1 MRRSLLPIVAC
12 WVLCFVGLG
21 NKDAQAAVKVQLL
34 PLQVFSGDPSAQE
47 LRVLLE
53 KVVAVRLQGEEG
65 VEIVYR
71 PEKEIPREGFTEQ
84 KARSE
89 AKEAGVAWVIW
100 GSLTQVGRALSLDLR
115 LLKVEGTEAPVSV
128 GVQAQ
133 DKDQLLSATDLEVD
147 RLLSRIVQRPKVA
160 QIKVEGN
167 RRIGADSILLKI
179 KTRSGDEY
187 SSTRLQADVREI
199 EKMGYFEDV
208 QVSVQD
214 LKEGKAV
221 TFLVK
226 EKPTIREVL
235 ITGNDKIDT
244 DKIREVITIQPQSIL
259 NYQALKDATEKI
271 KKLYQEKGFYGAEVS
286 YELKELEANQKGV
299 VFKIQEG
306 NKFWVRSI
314 RFEGNEHFSEKEL
327 KKEMKTQEKDWLHW
341 ITDSGVL
348 DQETLK
354 QDVERLSDFYYN
366 RGYIRNKVGTPRIE
380 TQADSIHIIIPIEE
394 GPVYTV
400 RAIRLEGDLLEE
412 EGAMKAFLSLK
423 EGNPFSRE
431 KLRKDMEKLTERY
444 ADLGYAYA
452 EVKPLT
458 SIQDAEKTVDVSFR
472 IQQKQKVHIGR
483 IRILG
488 NTRTRD
494 KVIRRELMLA
504 EGDTFSSTALK
515 KSNERLKAL
524 KYFEEVN
531 ITSSPGATP
540 EVVDL
545 NVEVKEQQT
554 GSFSLGAGYSSVDK
568 IIGVAEI
575 QQSNLFGRGY
585 KVRLRAELGTKRQ
598 YYTFTFIDP
607 WLLDTRTSMK
617 FDVYNMDKVYLSFTR
632 SAIGGNLMF
641 THPLDRFLD
650 RLTGFWGYRAEDVEL
665 TDVDRD
671 AALIFKS
678 QKGRHLTSEVL
689 FGLTYDTR
697 DQTLYPSKG
706 TLSSF
711 ATEFAGL
718 GGDNQFVKHIISS
731 AHYFPLP
738 WDTVFMARGQFGYA
752 YGWGNKELPVYERF
766 FLGGIDSIRGFKPGG
781 VGPRDPATG
790 DIIGGDT
797 ELFFNFE
804 YIFPILKKL
813 ELRGVIFYDTGN
825 AFLSGDSGLVDV
837 GSFRHTAGA
846 GIRWY
851 SPFGPLRVELGY
863 NLRPEADEKRIEW
876 AFGMG
881 GSF

>member
-1 MRRSLLPIVAC
+1 MRRGFLPLMGCWMFLTAVA
-12 WVLCFVGLG
+12 V
-21 NKDAQAAVKVQLL
+21 NTQAMAAVRVQLL
-34 PLQVFSGDPSAQE
+34 PLQVFSSEKEAQD
-47 LRVLLE
+47 LRVLVERVL
-53 KVVAVRLQGEEG
+53 AARLQGEGG
-65 VEIVYR
+65 VDVFHR
-71 PEKEIPREGFTEQ
+71 PERQAPPEGFTEEQ
-84 KARSE
+84 AR
-89 AKEAGVAWVIW
+89 KEAQEAGAGWVLW
-100 GSLTQVGRALSLDLR
+100 GSLTQVGRALSLDLK
-115 LLKVEGTEAPVSV
+115 LLRVDGAEAPFPV

-133 DKDQLLSATDLEVD
+133 DREQLLSATDTEVEK
-147 RLLSRIVQRPKVA
+147 LLSRIVQRPKVVE
-160 QIKVEGN
+160 IKVEGN
-167 RRIGADSILLKI
+167 RRIGADAVLLRV
-179 KTRSGDEY
+179 KTRIGDDY
-187 SSTRLQADVREI
+187 SQSRLQADVREI

-208 QVSVQD
+208 QVNVQD
-214 LKEGKAV
+214 VKDGKAV
-221 TFLVK
+221 IFLVK

-235 ITGNDKIDT
+235 ITGNDKVDT

-259 NYQALKDATEKI
+259 NYQSLKDALEKI
-271 KKLYQEKGFYGAEVS
+271 RKLYQEKGFYGAQVS
-286 YELKELEANQKGV
+286 YELKDLEANQKGV
-299 VFKIQEG
+299 IFKIQEG
-306 NKFWVRSI
+306 KKFWIKSI
-314 RFEGNEHFSEKEL
+314 RFEGNERFTEKEL
-327 KKEMKTQEKDWLHW
+327 KKVMKTQEKDWLHW

-348 DQETLK
+348 DQEALR
-354 QDVERLSDFYYN
+354 QDVERLADFYHN
-366 RGYIRNKVGTPRIE
+366 HGYLRNKVGTPRIDTDAE
-380 TQADSIHIIIPIEE
+380 WIYITIPIEE

-400 RAIRLEGDLLEE
+400 QAIRLEGDLLEDE
-412 EGAMKAFLSLK
+412 AAMKATLGLK
-423 EGNPFSRE
+423 EGEPFSRE
-431 KLRKDMEKLTERY
+431 KLREDIQKLTERY

-458 SIQDAEKTVDVSFR
+458 RVQDAERTVDVALR
-472 IQQKQKVHIGR
+472 IQQKQKVQIGR

-531 ITSSPGATP
+531 ITTSPGATP
-540 EVVDL
+540 DVVDL

-568 IIGVAEI
+568 LIGVAEI
-575 QQSNLFGRGY
+575 QQTNLFGRGY
-585 KVRLRAELGTKRQ
+585 RVRLRAELGTKRQ
-598 YYTFTFIDP
+598 FYTFTFIDP

-617 FDVYNMDKVYLSFTR
+617 LDLYNTDRVYLSFTR
-632 SAIGGNLMF
+632 SAIGGSLLF
-641 THPLDRFLD
+641 THPLERFLD
-650 RLTGFWGYRAEDVEL
+650 RLTGFWGYRAEDVKL
-665 TDVDRD
+665 TDVDDD
-671 AALIFKS
+671 AAFIFKA
-678 QKGRHLTSEVL
+678 QKGRHLSSEVL

-697 DQTLYPSKG
+697 DQTLYPSRG
-706 TLSSF
+706 NLSSF
-711 ATEFAGL
+711 STEFAGV
-718 GGDNQFVKHIISS
+718 GGDNRFLRHVISS
-731 AHYFPLP
+731 AHYFPLF

-766 FLGGIDSIRGFKPGG
+766 FLGGIDSIRGFKPGA

-825 AFLSGDSGLVDV
+825 AFLSKESGLVDV
-837 GSFRHTAGA
+837 ASFRHTAGA

-851 SPFGPLRVELGY
+851 SPFGPLRVEVGY

>member
-1 MRRSLLPIVAC
+1 MRRGFVPLVAFWSLCSLGVAGND
-12 WVLCFVGLG
+12 VL
-21 NKDAQAAVKVQLL
+21 AAVRVQLL
-34 PLQVFSGDPSAQE
+34 PLQVFSGEPSAQE

-65 VEIVYR
+65 VEVIYR
-71 PEKEIPREGFTEQ
+71 PDRQAPAEGFTEQ
-84 KARSE
+84 KARQE
-89 AKEAGVAWVIW
+89 AQGTGAAWVVW

-115 LLKVEGTEAPVSV
+115 LLRVEGTEPPLAI

-133 DKDQLLSATDLEVD
+133 DKDQLLSSADLEMD
-147 RLLSRIVQRPKVA
+147 KLLSKIVQRPKVA

-167 RRIGADSILLKI
+167 RRIGADSVLLKV
-179 KTRSGDEY
+179 KTRAGDEY
-187 SSTRLQADVREI
+187 SPSRLQADVREI

-208 QVSVQD
+208 QVNVQD
-214 LKEGKAV
+214 IKEGKAV

-235 ITGNDKIDT
+235 ITGNDKIDS

-259 NYQALKDATEKI
+259 NYQALKDAVEKI
-271 KKLYQEKGFYGAEVS
+271 KKLYQEKGFYGAQVS
-286 YELKELEANQKGV
+286 YELKELEAEQKGV

-306 NKFWVRSI
+306 NKFWVRTI
-314 RFEGNEHFSEKEL
+314 RFEGNEHFSDKEL
-327 KKEMKTQEKDWLHW
+327 KKVMKTQEKDWLHW

-348 DQETLK
+348 DQETLR
-354 QDVERLSDFYYN
+354 QDVERLADFYLN
-366 RGYIRNKVGTPRIE
+366 RGYIRNKVGTPRID
-380 TQADSIHIIIPIEE
+380 TDADSIHITIPIEE

-400 RAIRLEGDLLEE
+400 RAIRLEGDLLEGE
-412 EGAMKAFLSLK
+412 DVMKGSLGLK
-423 EGNPFSRE
+423 EGSPFSRE
-431 KLRKDMEKLTERY
+431 KLRTDMEKLTERY

-458 SIQDAEKTVDVSFR
+458 SIQDGDRTVDVTFK

-515 KSNERLKAL
+515 KSNERLRAL

-531 ITSSPGATP
+531 ITSSPGARP
-540 EVVDL
+540 DVVDL

-568 IIGVAEI
+568 LIGVAEI

-598 YYTFTFIDP
+598 FYTFTFIDP
-607 WLLDTRTSMK
+607 WFLDTRTSMK
-617 FDVYNMDKVYLSFTR
+617 TDLYNMDKVYLSFTR
-632 SAIGGNLMF
+632 SAIGGDVMF

-650 RLTGFWGYRAEDVEL
+650 KLTGFWGYRAEDVKV
-665 TDVDRD
+665 TDVDKD

-706 TLSSF
+706 NLSSF
-711 ATEFAGL
+711 ATEFAGV
-718 GGDNQFVKHIISS
+718 GGDNQFVKHIVSS
-731 AHYFPLP
+731 AQYFPLP

-766 FLGGIDSIRGFKPGG
+766 FLGGIDSIRGFKPGA

-790 DIIGGDT
+790 DIVGGDT
-797 ELFFNFE
+797 EIFFNFE

-825 AFLSGDSGLVDV
+825 AFLSGESGLVDV